1 MTIMVTGAGIV
12 GTHLASAL
20 VKRGETP
27 ILFDKSPQPN
37 SIAKLVPLD
46 RIKMIAG
53 DILNFEEL
61 SRVIRR
67 NKVKVIVHTAAVIKF
82 EDSPHV
88 GVSVNYGG
96 TANVLE
102 AARIFDVN
110 RIVFTSSHSIYQ
122 AWTRGWQKNEP
133 FDEDC
138 QIEPGNLYAATK
150 AGSELLG
157 TTYARKYGLE
167 FISLRYPFIFGPW
180 FGMTGGTANELISQ
194 IIRDVRGG
202 MSKPVRRFFDADEF
216 IYSIDVARSI
226 LSAIDSKRPAH
237 NVYNIGMG
245 EICTFERLVRLVED
259 IMGANIK
266 VTVEPPGTRRCAHK
280 GFAYRIAPASIK
292 RAEIEL
298 GYRPVFNLE
307 AALRDYSAWMTS
319 SVRSPAS
326 SPE

>member
-1 MTIMVTGAGIV
+1 MTVMVTGAGIV

-27 ILFDKSPQPN
+27 ILFDKSLQPN

-53 DILNFEEL
+53 DILDFEEL
-61 SRVIRR
+61 SRVIRK
-67 NKVKVIVHTAAVIKF
+67 NKVKVVVHTAAAIKF
-82 EDSPHV
+82 ENSPRV

-102 AARIFDVN
+102 AARISDVN
-110 RIVFTSSHSIYQ
+110 RIVFTSSHSVYQ
-122 AWTRGWQKNEP
+122 AWTRGWEKDEP

-138 QIEPGNLYAATK
+138 HIEPGNLYAATK

-180 FGMTGGTANELISQ
+180 VGTTSGSANELISQ
-194 IIRDVRGG
+194 IIRNVSEG
-202 MSKPVRRFFDADEF
+202 MSKPIRRSFDADEF

-226 LSAIDSKRPAH
+226 LTAIDSKKPAH
-237 NVYNIGMG
+237 DAYNIGMG
-245 EICTFERLVRLVED
+245 EICTFERLVKLVED
-259 IMGANIK
+259 IMDSSTKI
-266 VTVEPPGTRRCAHK
+266 TLEPPGTRRRAHK
-280 GFAYRIAPASIK
+280 GFAYRTAPASIK

-298 GYRPVFNLE
+298 GYRPIFNLE

-319 SVRSPAS
+319 SLRSPP